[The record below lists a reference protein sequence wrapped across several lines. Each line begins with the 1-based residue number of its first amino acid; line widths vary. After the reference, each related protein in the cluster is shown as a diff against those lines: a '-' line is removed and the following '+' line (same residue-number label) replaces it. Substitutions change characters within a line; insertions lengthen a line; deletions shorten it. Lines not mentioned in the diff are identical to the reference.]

1 MERKKYFMQIFRK
14 AEKKFGSSSKRL
26 AGDSWP
32 EAWQTLIATILSAQ
46 SRDEVTI
53 PIAENLFKKY
63 TSLEKLSNAEYEDVL
78 SVLKSINYN
87 KTKTKNVINAAKFII
102 ENFVGSIPDSVDE
115 LVKIPGVGRKTA
127 NLVITEVHNKDGIC
141 VDTHVHR
148 ISNVLGIV
156 NTKTPEQT
164 EKSLEVIVP
173 KKYWRRINRLF
184 VLWGKA
190 VPGRNRRRL
199 LKALK

>member
-32 EAWQTLIATILSAQ
+32 EAWQTLIATKSSAQ